1 MSNTKVLIVD
11 DQEMIRKLVKMTLS
25 AQNFDI
31 LEAKNGAEAL
41 QIVQNNRPDVII
53 LDIMMPGEFNGIQV
67 CKKIRQ
73 IPGCEETI
81 ILMLS
86 AKTQEIDKE
95 EGMDAGATDYLVK
108 PFSPEY
114 LLVQIKYYLNEM
126 K

>member
-1 MSNTKVLIVD
+1 MANKKVLIVD

-25 AQNFDI
+25 SHNFDI
-31 LEAKNGAEAL
+31 SEANNADEAL
-41 QIVQNNRPDVII
+41 QMVLKTRPDVII
-53 LDIMMPGEFNGIQV
+53 LDIMMPGELNGIEA

-73 IPGCEETI
+73 IPGFEETI

-114 LLVQIKYYLNEM
+114 LLIQIKHYLNETQ
-126 K
+126 